1 MIRATSSEPIGSPD
15 MVLEV
20 VSTSSV
26 QKDTVILPALY
37 WKAGVREYWLV
48 DPRGEEVSFDIFKR
62 GEKGFERV
70 KGRGGWL
77 KSPVFGKS
85 FRLTMRIDDTDLP
98 VFTLEVR

>member
-1 MIRATSSEPIGSPD
+1 VHGPISSELIGSPD

-26 QKDTVILPALY
+26 QKDTVILPELY
-37 WKAGVREYWLV
+37 WKAGVREHWLV
-48 DPRGEEVSFDIFKR
+48 DPRGEEVIFDIFKR

-70 KGRGGWL
+70 KGRGWL
-77 KSPVFGKS
+77 KSAVFGKS